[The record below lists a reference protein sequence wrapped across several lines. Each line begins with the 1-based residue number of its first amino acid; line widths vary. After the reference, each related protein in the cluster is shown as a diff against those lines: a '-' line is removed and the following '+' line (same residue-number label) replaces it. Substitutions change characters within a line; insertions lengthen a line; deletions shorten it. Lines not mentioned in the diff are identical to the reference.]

1 MSDRGA
7 VRISPDETM
16 LAQAAAELFVTVTT
30 EAVASRGR
38 ADVVLTGGSS
48 PQAMHRLLATPDYA
62 TKVPWPQVHIWFTD
76 ERAVSPDD
84 PLSNYGAVKGALLA
98 HVPLPETNVHRM
110 HGELPIDVAAERY
123 VEEVTRAFGLEMGA
137 LPRFDLL
144 WLGLGPDGHICSL
157 FPGDP
162 QVDMLDQ
169 LVVGV
174 QHSTDPQPHVDRVSL
189 TLAAVNGAAM
199 VVFLINGA
207 AKAGIA
213 ARALEEQP
221 TNLDD
226 RLPSQRVMPIEGQ
239 LIWML
244 DMAAAGDLHL

>member
-1 MSDRGA
+1 MSDRGT

-16 LAQAAAELFVTVTT
+16 LAQAAADLFVTVTT
-30 EAVASRGR
+30 EAVAARGR

-62 TKVPWPQVHIWFTD
+62 AKVPWPLVHIWFTD
-76 ERAVSPDD
+76 ERAVPPDD
-84 PLSNYGAVKGALLA
+84 PRSNYGAARDALLA
-98 HVPLPETNVHRM
+98 HVPIPETNVHRM
-110 HGELPIDVAAERY
+110 VGELPIDVAAVRY
-123 VEEVTRAFGLEMGA
+123 VEELTRNFALETGA

-144 WLGLGPDGHICSL
+144 WLGLGPDGHVCSL

-174 QHSTDPQPHVDRVSL
+174 QHSTGPEPYVDRISL
-189 TLAAVNGAAM
+189 TLASVNGAALI
-199 VVFLINGA
+199 VFLINGA
-207 AKAGIA
+207 SKAAIA

-221 TNLDD
+221 ASIDD
-226 RLPSQRVMPIEGQ
+226 RLPSQRVTPTEGQ
-239 LIWML
+239 MLWML

>member
-1 MSDRGA
+1 
-7 VRISPDETM
+7 
-16 LAQAAAELFVTVTT
+16 
-30 EAVASRGR
+30 
-38 ADVVLTGGSS
+38 
-48 PQAMHRLLATPDYA
+48 
-62 TKVPWPQVHIWFTD
+62 VP
-76 ERAVSPDD
+76 PDD
-84 PLSNYGAVKGALLA
+84 PRSNYGAARDALLA
-98 HVPLPETNVHRM
+98 HVAIPEANVHRM

-123 VEEVTRAFGLEMGA
+123 VEEITRTFGLEMGA

-174 QHSTDPQPHVDRVSL
+174 QHSTGPGPYVDRISL
-189 TLAAVNGAAM
+189 TLASVNAAK
-199 VVFLINGA
+199 VIVFLINGA
-207 AKAGIA
+207 GKAGIA

-221 TNLDD
+221 TSPDD
-226 RLPSQRVMPIEGQ
+226 RLPSQRVQPIEGQ
-239 LIWML
+239 MIWML